1 MKSIDMNDM
10 EFVDKA
16 INHIATRIIA
26 TDKPDA
32 ETIKALAELIN
43 ARAKHSKFSYK
54 L

>member
-1 MKSIDMNDM
+1 MKSIDMSDM

-32 ETIKALAELIN
+32 ETIGEVSKALCVSCKMEAI
-43 ARAKHSKFSYK
+43 K
-54 L
+54 